1 MFSHGLGQLDYSALD
16 LFSSQEEQLPLSFR
30 AMAHSNE
37 TRWPEGH
44 PQLKENPF
52 PFIKLSITA
61 KTRDI

>member
-44 PQLKENPF
+44 PQ
-52 PFIKLSITA
+52 
-61 KTRDI
+61 